1 MIRLLNVI
9 SSLNNAG
16 TEKVVMNY
24 LRNMDHS
31 QIVQDF
37 LVLDMGDGYYEE
49 EIKQYGGQIYKIPSF
64 MQAPIANLK
73 ARRKFFKE
81 HRYDIVEVHSPAVN
95 RYGYCKEAKKAGSI
109 AIFHLHNTNLPKGLL
124 GAYCLRQVRK
134 YSDQIV
140 SCSKKAAEVSLRGIC
155 DKVIPNAINF
165 DDYKFDE
172 QKREKIRAELDI
184 EENIKVIGHVGRFSL
199 EKNQIFLM
207 RAFGKAA
214 EKRDDLILYLKGFG
228 SDLSAIKD
236 EARRLNITDKVI
248 IDDSGSEAKDVYNIF
263 DVFVL
268 PSLHEG
274 LPVVS
279 LESQINGLQMI
290 ASDSVSGETNL
301 FGTAQ
306 YLRLDEDLWAEKFME
321 EGIYQRADIDRADVV
336 KTGYDIKTAANE
348 RLQEYK
354 DMVTKR

>member
-109 AIFHLHNTNLPKGLL
+109 AIFHLHSTNLPKGLL
-124 GAYCLRQVRK
+124 GAYCLRQISK
-134 YSDQIV
+134 DSDQIV

-172 QKREKIRAELDI
+172 QKREKVQLEYNAV
-184 EENIKVIGHVGRFSL
+184 ENT
-199 EKNQIFLM
+199 
-207 RAFGKAA
+207 RAFCTQLLAREEQHA
-214 EKRDDLILYLKGFG
+214 ER
-228 SDLSAIKD
+228 
-236 EARRLNITDKVI
+236 
-248 IDDSGSEAKDVYNIF
+248 
-263 DVFVL
+263 
-268 PSLHEG
+268 
-274 LPVVS
+274 
-279 LESQINGLQMI
+279 
-290 ASDSVSGETNL
+290 
-301 FGTAQ
+301 
-306 YLRLDEDLWAEKFME
+306 
-321 EGIYQRADIDRADVV
+321 
-336 KTGYDIKTAANE
+336 
-348 RLQEYK
+348 
-354 DMVTKR
+354 

>member
-109 AIFHLHNTNLPKGLL
+109 AIFHLHSTNLPKGLL
-124 GAYCLRQVRK
+124 GAYCLRQIRK

-236 EARRLNITDKVI
+236 EAKRLNITDKVI

-290 ASDSVSGETNL
+290 ASDSVSGETNI

-336 KTGYDIKTAANE
+336 KTGYDITTAANE

>member
-109 AIFHLHNTNLPKGLL
+109 AIFHLHSTNLPKGLL
-124 GAYCLRQVRK
+124 GAYCLRQIRK

-236 EARRLNITDKVI
+236 EAKRLNITDKVI

-336 KTGYDIKTAANE
+336 KTGYDITTAANE

>member
-31 QIVQDF
+31 HIVQDF

-109 AIFHLHNTNLPKGLL
+109 AIFHLHSTNLPKGLL
-124 GAYCLRQVRK
+124 GAYCLRQIRK

-228 SDLSAIKD
+228 SNLSAIKD
-236 EARRLNITDKVI
+236 EAKRLNITDKVI

-336 KTGYDIKTAANE
+336 KTGYDITTAANE

>member
-109 AIFHLHNTNLPKGLL
+109 AIFHLHSTNLPKGLL
-124 GAYCLRQVRK
+124 GAYCLRQTRK

-228 SDLSAIKD
+228 SNLSAIKD
-236 EARRLNITDKVI
+236 EAKRLNITDKVI

-336 KTGYDIKTAANE
+336 KTGYDITTAANE

>member
-109 AIFHLHNTNLPKGLL
+109 AIFHLHSTNLPKGLL
-124 GAYCLRQVRK
+124 GAYCLRQIRK

-228 SDLSAIKD
+228 SNLSAIKD
-236 EARRLNITDKVI
+236 EAKRLNITDKVI

-336 KTGYDIKTAANE
+336 KTGYDITTAANE